1 MSSSSRPDRL
11 VVALLNRAST
21 NHRLTILNKLVSN
34 TSTPFELVAERSLR
48 LSLPEDDGLLRSFLA
63 HEIETQGEA
72 ETLVRWALKFIATKN
87 FFFVLQ
93 PKTGSDAPTESI
105 HELFVSEYAPELWE
119 TYGEDE
125 IYVSPDQATAETQI
139 ELLFPECSTD
149 TIEADADVL
158 AHQLEPFSISDV
170 PQIVHAASSSE
181 GGSGFSQASILSSG
195 STAATS
201 VPSIRSPS
209 RASAQ
214 PTNITGGNAFKAR
227 AIPTTVK
234 SKPSIEPRLSK
245 AAALRMG
252 VSLDSPARRTASPS
266 KPVNSANVG
275 ISGVA
280 KRPVQQLASLKA
292 PSIAPRLNKAA
303 VARQGGP
310 VGGEASALR
319 RPASVAGNNRPS
331 SVASSSKTFPSC
343 SAPSSGVTPRARKE
357 VDFSNTPGHKR
368 LSLVGSIAS
377 TAPPSIAPRQNRA
390 SMSRIQGTTTVAS
403 SPRAG
408 PAGTAR
414 PPPSAFTSTAGRMR
428 SSSLAGASQPAEDAK
443 PRKPIDFAQT
453 PGHKRASLSLSIPS
467 LAAPSLAPRQN
478 RASLARTRPSLSTAS
493 SSPAPSPS
501 PRTLTKPLPNVD
513 DATGKENRVQPRPPT
528 DFATVPGHKRHSL
541 SFTLAS
547 LKQPSIQPRLNK
559 AAGARIGAGGVKP
572 SS

>member
-1 MSSSSRPDRL
+1 MSSSSKPDQL

-21 NHRLTILNKLVSN
+21 NHRLTILSKLVSD
-34 TSTPFELVAERSLR
+34 TSSPFELVAERSLR

-72 ETLVRWALKFIATKN
+72 ETLVRWALKFTATNN

-93 PKTGSDAPTESI
+93 LKANSDAPTTSI
-105 HELFVSEYAPELWE
+105 HELFVSEHASKLWE
-119 TYGEDE
+119 SYGQDE
-125 IYVSPDQATAETQI
+125 IYVSPDQATAEMQV
-139 ELLFPECSTD
+139 ELLFPESSTE
-149 TIEADADVL
+149 TIQGHIDVL
-158 AHQLEPFSISDV
+158 AHQLASSSVKDV

-181 GGSGFSQASILSSG
+181 DGSGFSQASVLSSG

-201 VPSIRSPS
+201 VPSVRSQS
-209 RASAQ
+209 RASAH
-214 PTNITGGNAFKAR
+214 PTSANGGNAFKAR
-227 AIPTTVK
+227 AIPSTVK

-252 VSLDSPARRTASPS
+252 ISLDSPARRTASPS
-266 KPVNSANVG
+266 KPIDAANVG

-310 VGGEASALR
+310 VGGEANVVR

-331 SVASSSKTFPSC
+331 SVASSSKAFPSS
-343 SAPSSGVTPRARKE
+343 SAASSEAAPRARKE

-390 SMSRIQGTTTVAS
+390 SMSRIQGITTVAS
-403 SPRAG
+403 PR
-408 PAGTAR
+408 PAPTGTAR
-414 PPPSAFTSTAGRMR
+414 PPPSAYTGTAGRMR
-428 SSSLAGASQPAEDAK
+428 SSSLAGTSEPAEEAK
-443 PRKPIDFAQT
+443 PRKAIDFAQT

-501 PRTLTKPLPNVD
+501 PRTLTKPLPNVA
-513 DATGKENRVQPRPPT
+513 DATGKENRGQPRQPT

-541 SFTLAS
+541 SFALAS